1 MNHTTKVAA
10 CQVPEVRGDVE
21 QALWWIETY
30 AAHAESQEARLVC
43 FPECFLQ
50 GYLVE
55 EEQARRHAINLR
67 SQEFEVVLGRLARIK
82 STLVF
87 GLIEVD
93 NGLLFNTAVVV
104 EQGRLRGAY
113 RKTRLLEGERIF
125 QPGDSYP
132 VFEAGGLRFGINICY
147 DTNFP
152 EGAAALA
159 TQGADVLVCPAN
171 NMMRR
176 EKAEEWKHRHNEI
189 RGQRARETGLWVVS
203 SDVTGERD
211 GRISLGPTA
220 IIDPSGVVVAQVP
233 LLEVGIVVVEIAE
246 KPGKPLPLVTAQ
258 TGTPLA

>member
-1 MNHTTKVAA
+1 MSHKTKVAA
-10 CQVPEVRGDVE
+10 CQVPEVRADVE
-21 QALWWIETY
+21 QALWWIEKY

-55 EEQARRHAINLR
+55 EEQARRHAINLG
-67 SQEFEVVLGRLARIK
+67 SHEFEVVLGRLARIK
-82 STLVF
+82 PTLVF

-125 QPGDSYP
+125 QAGDSYP
-132 VFEAGGLRFGINICY
+132 VFETGGLKFGVNICY

-159 TQGADVLVCPAN
+159 AQGAEFLLCLAN

-176 EKAEEWKHRHNEI
+176 EKAEEWKDRHNEI
-189 RGQRARETGLWVVS
+189 RAKRARETGLWVVS
-203 SDVTGERD
+203 SDVTGERN
-211 GRISLGPTA
+211 GRIGLGPTA
-220 IIDPSGVVVAQVP
+220 IIDPSGCVVAQVP
-233 LLEVGIVVVEIAE
+233 LLEAGIVVAEITE
-246 KPGKPLPLVTAQ
+246 KLGKPLPLVTAQ
-258 TGTPLA
+258 TGAPLA